1 VEWVVILYLALTGIL
16 IALCRSQLQNVNFH
30 LLFRFLI
37 ITIFAG
43 IAFSGYKFGNQK
55 LFHAGRQLFPF
66 LLLGFLYKETD
77 YLNNLVFRTDL
88 DHIFAQFDVFI
99 FGFQPSLVFS
109 QIIPSGFF
117 AELMYFGYFSYYL
130 MVIIIPVYL
139 YFKRSRQI
147 GEQAVFVIICS
158 FILYYLIFII
168 VPVAGPQFYFVD
180 NPGKLPEGF
189 VFGNILRIIQ
199 HFGEGRTAAF
209 PSSHV
214 SICLMIV
221 WACFKS
227 AGRLLWIIIP
237 IAILLILSTI
247 YIRAHYVVDILGA
260 FLFTPMIYLI
270 SNRIYRMFSI
280 LINDKPTG

>member
-1 VEWVVILYLALTGIL
+1 VLTGIL
-16 IALCRSQLQNVNFH
+16 IVLCRSQLQNVTFH

-43 IAFSGYKFGNQK
+43 IAISGYKFGNQK

-88 DHIFAQFDVFI
+88 DHLFAQIDEVI
-99 FGFQPSLVFS
+99 FGFQPSLVFA
-109 QIIPSGFF
+109 QIIISGFF

-130 MVIIIPVYL
+130 MVIIIPGYL
-139 YFKRSRQI
+139 YFRMSRQI
-147 GEQAVFVIICS
+147 GERTVFIIICS
-158 FILYYLIFII
+158 FIIYYLIFII
-168 VPVAGPQFYFVD
+168 APVAGPQFYFVD

-189 VFGNILRIIQ
+189 VFGYVLRIIH

-221 WACFKS
+221 WVCIKQVRS
-227 AGRLLWIIIP
+227 LLWVILP
-237 IAILLILSTI
+237 IAFLLILSTI
-247 YIRAHYVVDILGA
+247 YIRAHYVIDILGA
-260 FLFTPMIYLI
+260 FIFTPVIYLI
-270 SNRIYRMFSI
+270 SSQIYRMFSI
-280 LINDKPTG
+280 SINDKRTG